1 MMSIGARHVVEA
13 GGHELF
19 ELYYAGND
27 LGATYTPRSTAFRV
41 FAPQASGLAVMVYDS
56 LHASTGRE
64 AAMHWIGDGVW
75 MAEIE
80 GDLAGRSYTY
90 RVGHGST
97 AEVAVDPYAR
107 GLTAN
112 GERGLV
118 VDLAS
123 TDPEGWADDV
133 RPKFEHS
140 TDAVLYEMH
149 VRDFSILP
157 ESGIPF
163 NGKYLGLTA
172 RGTTLEGHS
181 TGLDH
186 LVELGVT
193 HVHLMPVQDFASVDE
208 NDPSAYNWGYDPYH
222 FFVPEGSY
230 SVDPGNGLSRITEMK
245 KMVQALHRAG
255 LRVVMDVV
263 YNHTYTVHD
272 NPLNVM
278 APSYYYRSCVGSL
291 TNGSGCGNEIATE
304 RPMVRKLIL
313 DSLRYWV
320 KEYHIDGFRFD
331 LMALIDDE
339 TMRQIGAELRAMD
352 PSILLYGEPW
362 AGGPS
367 GLDPVRMFTAGKQRG
382 TRIAVFND
390 ELRNAVKGD
399 NDGTG
404 KGFVQGARGVEV
416 AVAAGVTGAINYNS
430 TLRGHADSPGETVN
444 YVSCHD
450 NLTLWDKIGRSS
462 PDDSRADRIRMAMLA
477 QAIVMTSQG
486 IPFIEGG
493 AEMLRTKGGD
503 SNSFRSGDA
512 VNAFDWGRKAK
523 YRQVFDYMKGLIRMR
538 RSHPAFR
545 MASADQVRAALSFL
559 RVESGL
565 LVIRLNGDIAGDSWR
580 DIVVVYNAR
589 RHGLRIDLP
598 EGRAA
603 WRVVVGGMSAGT
615 EPLDPGPFSLDGQG
629 SSAIF
634 VPALSAL
641 VVHS

>member
-1 MMSIGARHVVEA
+1 MSIGVRDAAAAA
-13 GGHELF
+13 GQGLF

-27 LGATYTPRSTAFRV
+27 LGAAYTPSSTAFRV
-41 FAPQASGLAVMVYDS
+41 FAPQASAVWVMVYDS
-56 LHASTGRE
+56 AYASTGRE
-64 AAMHWIGDGVW
+64 AAMRPIGDGVW

-80 GDLAGRSYTY
+80 GNLAGRSYTY
-90 RVGHGST
+90 RVRHGSAT
-97 AEVAVDPYAR
+97 AEAADPYAR
-107 GLTAN
+107 ALTVN
-112 GERGLV
+112 GERALV

-123 TDPEGWADDV
+123 TDPKGWTDDV

-163 NGKYLGLTA
+163 GGKYLGLTA
-172 RGTTLEGHS
+172 RGTTFEGQR

-222 FFVPEGSY
+222 YFVPEGSY
-230 SVDPGNGLSRITEMK
+230 SVSPLDGASRITEVK

-255 LRVVMDVV
+255 LRVVLDVV
-263 YNHTYTVHD
+263 YNHTYTVAD

-278 APSYYYRSCVGSL
+278 APRYYHRSCVGTL

-304 RPMVRKLIL
+304 RPMARKLIL

-331 LMALIDDE
+331 LMALIDDD
-339 TMRQIGAELRAMD
+339 TMRQIGAELRAIE
-352 PSILLYGEPW
+352 PSLLIYGEPW
-362 AGGPS
+362 AGGTS

-382 TRIAVFND
+382 TNIAVFND
-390 ELRNAVKGD
+390 SLRNAVKGD

-404 KGFVQGARGVEV
+404 RGFVQGARGVEV
-416 AVAAGVTGAINYNS
+416 AVAAGVVGAINYNS
-430 TLRGHADSPGETVN
+430 ALRGPADSPGETVN

-450 NLTLWDKIGRSS
+450 NLTLWDKISRSC
-462 PDDSRADRIRMAMLA
+462 PDDSKADRMRMAMLA
-477 QAIVMTSQG
+477 QAMVMTSQG
-486 IPFIEGG
+486 IPFLEGG

-503 SNSFRSGDA
+503 SNSYKSSDA
-512 VNAFDWGRKAK
+512 VNAFDWSRKAK
-523 YRQVFDYMKGLIRMR
+523 YRQVFDYVKGLIQLR
-538 RSHPAFR
+538 RCHPAFR
-545 MASADQVRAALSFL
+545 MACAEQIRKALSFL
-559 RVESGL
+559 RVEPGL
-565 LVIRLNGDIAGDSWR
+565 IVFRIDGNIAGDSWR
-580 DIVVVYNAR
+580 DIVVAYNAR

-598 EGRAA
+598 EGKGA
-603 WRVVVGGMSAGT
+603 WRVAVGGMKAGI
-615 EPLDPGPFSLDGQG
+615 EPLDPGPFTLEGQG
-629 SSAIF
+629 PSAMF